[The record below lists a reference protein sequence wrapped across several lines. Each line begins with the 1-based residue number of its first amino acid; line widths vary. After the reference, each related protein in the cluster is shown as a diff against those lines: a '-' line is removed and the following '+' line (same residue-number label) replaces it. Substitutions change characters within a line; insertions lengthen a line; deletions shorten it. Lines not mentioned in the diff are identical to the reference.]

1 MTAQLKRKPKA
12 VPEGEASFKVIQ
24 RPNELKAKAGDKGL
38 PQRALERAQLAAL
51 AMKDDCLEEVKN
63 HLSQIEAVVERERF
77 GDHNVLRRDLST
89 LAAQVYAFCGTCGL
103 DVVGN
108 IAKSLDR
115 LAMKEGPMDDGDL
128 ALIEPHLS
136 AIAFA
141 AAEFSK
147 PNGSEDHCKIL
158 LNELQTAV
166 AKRLS

>member
-1 MTAQLKRKPKA
+1 MSTQLKRKPQA
-12 VPEGEASFKVIQ
+12 AQEGNASFRVIE
-24 RPNELKAKAGDKGL
+24 RPNELKSKAGSGGL
-38 PQRALERAQLAAL
+38 PPRAMEKAQKAAM

-63 HLSQIEAVVERERF
+63 HLLQIEGVLEKERF
-77 GDHNVLRRDLST
+77 GDHEVLRSELSR

-103 DVVGN
+103 GVVGN

-128 ALIEPHLS
+128 ALIQPHLS
-136 AIAFA
+136 ALIFA

-147 PNGSEDHCKIL
+147 PDGSEDHCKIL
-158 LNELQTAV
+158 LNELREAV